1 MDKTRKRKAAH
12 TGRPPNEQLTNND
25 SSIPASQLGSF
36 ISESLLPSQRVVRQ
50 RTLLSSDLPRPES
63 STAAETRKKRKAA
76 IASGRQEENSE
87 PPLHNRHRRKLLKE
101 LFPKRTF
108 RSYLRLLLYEAANT
122 AIKETPAKH
131 TYKYLALFSHP
142 FIWEVRI
149 KHAHIVVLA
158 FGLRNEYVDMDGQ
171 LLQYITNAAEEEA
184 FYYLL
189 TSHLRSPYLAF

>member
-1 MDKTRKRKAAH
+1 MDKARKRKAAH

-25 SSIPASQLGSF
+25 SSILASQLGSS

-50 RTLLSSDLPRPES
+50 RALLSSDLPRPES

-76 IASGRQEENSE
+76 IASGRQEENSG
-87 PPLHNRHRRKLLKE
+87 PPLHNRHRRNCSLRGHSGPISDCCYMKLLILQSKNH
-101 LFPKRTF
+101 R
-108 RSYLRLLLYEAANT
+108 RNT
-122 AIKETPAKH
+122 H
-131 TYKYLALFSHP
+131 TNMGKFLALFSHP
-142 FIWEVRI
+142 FIWEARI